1 VVLDEPTSALD
12 MTVQVQIV
20 ALLRDLQK
28 KYGLAYLFI
37 SHDLKVIRAMSHK
50 VMVMRQGD
58 VVESGLVD
66 DIFENPQHGYTRQ
79 LLGAAL
85 DLDQMVKA

>member
-1 VVLDEPTSALD
+1 
-12 MTVQVQIV
+12 
-20 ALLRDLQK
+20 
-28 KYGLAYLFI
+28 
-37 SHDLKVIRAMSHK
+37 
-50 VMVMRQGD
+50 MVMRQGD